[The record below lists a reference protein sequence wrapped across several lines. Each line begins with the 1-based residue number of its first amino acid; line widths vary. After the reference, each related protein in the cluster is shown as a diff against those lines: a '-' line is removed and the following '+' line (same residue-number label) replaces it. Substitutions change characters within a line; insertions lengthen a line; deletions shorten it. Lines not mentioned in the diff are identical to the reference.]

1 MDPISQMPFQD
12 RIQIIFIVASTSLRS
27 ILPEYLSNFGG
38 VSRRHLKTEEEFF
51 PLNFV
56 RSLED
61 SWF

>member
-12 RIQIIFIVASTSLRS
+12 QFQIIFIVGSTSSLF

-38 VSRRHLKTEEEFF
+38 VSHRHLKIEEEFL
-51 PLNFV
+51 LNLA

-61 SWF
+61 SRF